1 VFIGGFGYNF
11 GSPCEESAVL
21 DRIDRE
27 LIELLRSDARLSYRE
42 LGEQVC
48 LSANTVAERVRRLV
62 GERVLEGFG
71 ARVNLAA
78 LGLAVQA
85 FIDIKM
91 LPTTTAEHF
100 EAVIQTIPGV
110 VEAHLVTGN
119 YDYLLRV
126 ACRDH
131 ADLMR
136 LVEALRKEAGVQDT
150 HSRVV
155 LKPMQ
160 MNAPLPARR

>member
-1 VFIGGFGYNF
+1 M
-11 GSPCEESAVL
+11 L

-27 LIELLRSDARLSYRE
+27 IIELLRRDARLSYRE

-48 LSANTVAERVRRLV
+48 LSPNTVAERVRKLLAD
-62 GERVLEGFG
+62 RVLQGFT
-71 ARVNLAA
+71 ARLNLVA
-78 LGLAVQA
+78 LDLSVQA

-91 LPTTTAEHF
+91 LPGTTAEHF
-100 EAVIQTIPGV
+100 EAVIETIPGV
-110 VEAHLVTGN
+110 IEANLVTGN

-136 LVEALRKEAGVQDT
+136 LVEALRRQAGVQDT

-155 LKPMQ
+155 LKQ
-160 MNAPLPARR
+160 MELTGPLVGRR

>member
-1 VFIGGFGYNF
+1 
-11 GSPCEESAVL
+11 VL
-21 DRIDRE
+21 DRIDRAI
-27 LIELLRSDARLSYRE
+27 IELLRNDARLSYRE
-42 LGEQVC
+42 LGEQVF
-48 LSANTVAERVRRLV
+48 LSANTVAERVRKLLA
-62 GERVLEGFG
+62 EHVLEGFT

-78 LGLAVQA
+78 LDLNVQA

-91 LPTTTAEHF
+91 LPTTSAEHF
-100 EAVIQTIPGV
+100 EAAILTIPGV
-110 VEAHLVTGN
+110 VEANLVTGN

-136 LVEALRKEAGVQDT
+136 LVEALRKHAGVQDT

-155 LKPMQ
+155 LKQ
-160 MNAPLPARR
+160 MDIAAPVTRR

>member
-1 VFIGGFGYNF
+1 MVSNSR
-11 GSPCEESAVL
+11 SPSEENPVL
-21 DRIDRE
+21 DRIDRAI
-27 LIELLRSDARLSYRE
+27 IELLRVDARLSYRE
-42 LGEQVC
+42 LGERVC
-48 LSANTVAERVRRLV
+48 LSANTVADRVRRLV
-62 GERVLEGFG
+62 AERVLEGFG

-78 LGLAVQA
+78 LDLGVQA

-91 LPTTTAEHF
+91 LPATTAERF

-110 VEAHLVTGN
+110 VEANLVTGN

-131 ADLMR
+131 TDLMR
-136 LVEALRKEAGVQDT
+136 LVEALRGQAGVQDT

-155 LKPMQ
+155 LKQ
-160 MNAPLPARR
+160 MEVKAPLLKR

>member
-1 VFIGGFGYNF
+1 
-11 GSPCEESAVL
+11 VL

-27 LIELLRSDARLSYRE
+27 IIELLRGDGRLSYRE

-48 LSANTVAERVRRLV
+48 LSPNTVADRVRRLV
-62 GERVLEGFG
+62 AERVLRGFT
-71 ARVNLAA
+71 ARVDLGA
-78 LGLAVQA
+78 LELSVQA

-91 LPTTTAEHF
+91 LPATSAEHF

-110 VEAHLVTGN
+110 IEANLVTGT

-136 LVEALRKEAGVQDT
+136 LVEALRKQAGVQDT

-155 LKPMQ
+155 LKQ
-160 MNAPLPARR
+160 MELAGPLLARR

>member
-1 VFIGGFGYNF
+1 
-11 GSPCEESAVL
+11 VL

-27 LIELLRSDARLSYRE
+27 IIELLRGDARLSYRQ

-48 LSANTVAERVRRLV
+48 LSANTVAERVRKLV
-62 GERVLEGFG
+62 ADRVLEGFT
-71 ARVNLAA
+71 ARVNLVA
-78 LGLAVQA
+78 LELAVQA
-85 FIDIKM
+85 FIDVKM
-91 LPTTTAEHF
+91 LPDTTAEHF

-110 VEAHLVTGN
+110 VEANLVTGT

-131 ADLMR
+131 TDLMR
-136 LVEALRKEAGVQDT
+136 LVEALRKQAGVQDT

-155 LKPMQ
+155 LKHMQ
-160 MNAPLPARR
+160 LTAPLAARR